1 MTTLRLLAPLVGA
14 ICFASAVHADDVLLI
29 NSHAVRVDAGTSI
42 VVDGETLPAGS
53 PVPNKPGLRA
63 EARYNAATTAAGVN
77 GAAAAA
83 TVVFSYAV
91 RGPVTSTTP
100 LRVDGGMV
108 GNKVFVAELARATL
122 TPKPT
127 VTFMIKRMEAAG
139 FVLRVVAGSYAVST
153 AAHPV
158 RPS

>member
-1 MTTLRLLAPLVGA
+1 MTTLRLLAPFVGA

-53 PVPNKPGLRA
+53 PAPNKPGLRA

-91 RGPVTSTTP
+91 RGPVTSTT
-100 LRVDGGMV
+100 RC
-108 GNKVFVAELARATL
+108 ACSAR
-122 TPKPT
+122 K
-127 VTFMIKRMEAAG
+127 
-139 FVLRVVAGSYAVST
+139 S
-153 AAHPV
+153 
-158 RPS
+158 PSPPIPA